1 MTRRTVRA
9 DRVNKLIETRADNS
23 VNNKPVSELAR
34 TLLNFKRPARR
45 HRSATVPIIG
55 NFTWGQ
61 GYAKMLLLPE
71 L

>member
-9 DRVNKLIETRADNS
+9 DRVKKARADNS

-34 TLLNFKRPARR
+34 TLLNFKRPTRR